1 VSNVHY
7 RTASASGA
15 ETTPKLRRKGMTIQR
30 NRFLLTTSLAL
41 IGFTTTALADEWN
54 KETILRFSG
63 PVEVPGKV
71 LQAGK
76 YIFRLADSQVNR
88 NIVQIFSEDE
98 KGNRHFVTTILANS
112 AYRMET
118 PDKAMIQFE
127 ERRAGDPEAIK
138 NWFYPGDNYGWQ
150 FTYPKS
156 ERLEASIPVSL
167 PDPTPVAAEPAAL
180 PEAPAEGTIEPTSVI
195 IETEELII
203 AQFTPDPTPE
213 PVEDTRASADRV
225 LPETAGQ
232 SAMLLIAGITMLAAG
247 LATVSRSLFGSRA

>member
-1 VSNVHY
+1 
-7 RTASASGA
+7 
-15 ETTPKLRRKGMTIQR
+15 MTIKL

-54 KETILRFSG
+54 KETILRFSA

-71 LQAGK
+71 LQPGK
-76 YIFRLADSQVNR
+76 YVFRLADSPANR

-118 PDKAMIQFE
+118 PDKTMIQFE
-127 ERRAGDPEAIK
+127 ERRAGDPDAISK
-138 NWFYPGDNYGWQ
+138 WFYPGDNYGWQ
-150 FTYPKS
+150 FAYPKS

-167 PDPTPVAAEPAAL
+167 PDVAPNPPAL
-180 PEAPAEGTIEPTSVI
+180 PEAPAEATIEPTTVI
-195 IETEELII
+195 IETEELIV
-203 AQFTPDPTPE
+203 ARLTEPDPEPT
-213 PVEDTRASADRV
+213 PVEEAQSTADRV

-232 SAMLLIAGITMLAAG
+232 SAMLLIAGVTILAAG
-247 LATVSRSLFGSRA
+247 LATVSISGFGTRS